1 MRVFCPEHRK
11 GFFAPRQSPIR
22 CENRGHVLGKLDFEG
37 EAKSP
42 VEIEWRYCCNCE
54 HFCPVAFSD
63 DGLERCPVCTRR
75 TSLLYLCNRC
85 FTISF
90 ESSTPLQTK
99 NFTIN
104 ADGAPHPS
112 CPGCLQATAPDL
124 HEHAC
129 DEISATF
136 VTALNSC
143 PLCGERLDVGPQFPS
158 SVATYLKKTRAANKV
173 NVTFD
178 YETELFVPV
187 DDGEFVLI
195 DNGADNVHYVL
206 PRASRLANRRD
217 FYEFYQDYYHCS
229 KPETGEIQV
238 IEPASVIALP
248 KGWQLQSTGVLEVV
262 EDRLQKRSQVAV
274 NPLHIEER
282 ARMEDQRV
290 EEVTPKVAVITEEP
304 VELEAEE
311 PEPELV
317 SRGQSFKETAC
328 PKCGAMVEE
337 RYSFCWKCGAS
348 MSSVEEKVADNP
360 QPPVIRKLSIDEI
373 EDEEELTVQHDE
385 SASRPAPFSWALPI
399 TSKNTQPVFGS
410 ALKLIAVAL
419 VGVLMSVAF
428 FLFTRPASSAITTTS
443 PQQEVSATD
452 QKQPVAQPAQ
462 SQPVTSQATATQSPQ
477 QSSTRPDDELKKLR
491 EKRLSAKSSER
502 PEILRTFV
510 RAEREYPDDYRFPY
524 ERAKLSINSSDKNS
538 RDAAFA
544 ALSLAA
550 GKAIKTGKAPEMLES
565 LKRDS
570 NGDFQKLARGR
581 REWVQLQ
588 EALKTKDPKVLNT
601 RMGL

>member
-42 VEIEWRYCCNCE
+42 VEIQWRYCCNCE
-54 HFCPVAFSD
+54 HFCPVDFGD
-63 DGLERCPVCTRR
+63 NGLERCPVCTRR

-104 ADGAPHPS
+104 ADGVPNPS
-112 CPGCLQATAPDL
+112 CPGCLLTTAPDL

-129 DEISATF
+129 DEIGATF

-158 SVATYLKKTRAANKV
+158 SVAAYLKKTRAANKV

-187 DDGEFVLI
+187 EDGEFVLI
-195 DNGADNVHYVL
+195 DNGADNVHFIL
-206 PRASRLANRRD
+206 PRAPRLANRRD

-229 KPETGEIQV
+229 KPEAGEIHV
-238 IEPASVIALP
+238 VEPASVITAQN
-248 KGWQLQSTGVLEVV
+248 GWQLQSTGVLEVV
-262 EDRLQKRSQVAV
+262 EDRPQKRSQVAV
-274 NPLHIEER
+274 KPL
-282 ARMEDQRV
+282 RV
-290 EEVTPKVAVITEEP
+290 EENSKKEKRIVEETTPRLAVAP
-304 VELEAEE
+304 KDSFDQE
-311 PEPELV
+311 PEAPVVEPV
-317 SRGQSFKETAC
+317 SRGQSFEETAC
-328 PKCGAMVEE
+328 PKCGALVEE

-348 MSSVEEKVADNP
+348 MTGTEEKVAAKP
-360 QPPVIRKLSIDEI
+360 QAPVIRKLSIDEGV
-373 EDEEELTVQHDE
+373 DDEELTVQHDE

-410 ALKLIAVAL
+410 ALKLVAVAL
-419 VGVLMSVAF
+419 VGVLLSVAF
-428 FLFTRPASSAITTTS
+428 FLFTRPTSGAATTTS
-443 PQQEVSATD
+443 KPQEV
-452 QKQPVAQPAQ
+452 
-462 SQPVTSQATATQSPQ
+462 TATEQDQPTAKPEQNQTSTQPSVSQ
-477 QSSTRPDDELKKLR
+477 TQPPTLTRPDDELKKLR

-524 ERAKLSINSSDKNS
+524 ERAKLNINS
-538 RDAAFA
+538 RGAAFA
-544 ALSLAA
+544 ALSIAA
-550 GKAIKTGKAPEMLES
+550 GKAIKTGKAPEMLEN

-570 NGDFQKLARGR
+570 SGDFQKLARGR

-588 EALKTKDPKVLNT
+588 EALKTKDPKVLNA